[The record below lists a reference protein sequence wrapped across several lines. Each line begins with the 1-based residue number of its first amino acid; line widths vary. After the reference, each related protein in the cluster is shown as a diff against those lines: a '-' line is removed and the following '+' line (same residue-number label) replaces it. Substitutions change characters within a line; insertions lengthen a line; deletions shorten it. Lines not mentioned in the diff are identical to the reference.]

1 MDTYSIR
8 QFENCVNIKKV
19 LMAVGKKRK
28 KEVSSIPRTFCMI
41 GGRRQFFRH
50 E

>member
-28 KEVSSIPRTFCMI
+28 KRSVIDPPHFLHDWRSTTIFSP
-41 GGRRQFFRH
+41 
-50 E
+50 

>member
-28 KEVSSIPRTFCMI
+28 KK
-41 GGRRQFFRH
+41 RH
-50 E
+50 RSPALFA